1 MKKITAILICIIMIT
16 APFVVSAEEYASG
29 LLMDYYVAF
38 EPWQGKGDA
47 TAEVVSSTDRLPA
60 VYEEF
65 LRLTRLDEEVDP
77 DNYTVAQGEDCVL
90 LTLKEDYLSTF
101 PDGKH
106 YFQVHFKQVRFDLKL
121 YVFREKSVVTDVV
134 FNFYEWT
141 PGDGLPGVHI
151 ENFNKNIPIGPE
163 LIECIKYDDE
173 IVDEKNYNISQFADI
188 ISVSFTTQYYY
199 SLPEGTNYFDI
210 EFKSVSGVKLKLDIP
225 PRDRAGAVAGMTYYM
240 FDGAMSVNV
249 CYIDNDYM
257 KLYHDL
263 FFKDMYENYL
273 TLPESDFYNGEKIS
287 SGLYEDLKFFAD
299 DNFYLCLYLNEI
311 GADVSSIDGVS
322 EIKYTSENY
331 PCAVVKV
338 VGGDDIDSILADEKV
353 EYVGYA
359 FDFVAPFW
367 GDPGH
372 SVQKLFKAS
381 DARKVLRIS
390 AGLDKIEHKEN
401 YSYLDEYINFFARD
415 IDMNGKLTAHDARG
429 VLRIAAGLDESKHI
443 VYPY

>member
-1 MKKITAILICIIMIT
+1 MKKITAILICIIMIIHPL
-16 APFVVSAEEYASG
+16 AVSAEEYSSG

-47 TAEVVSSTDRLPA
+47 TAEVVSSSDRLPA

-77 DNYTVAQGEDCVL
+77 ENYTVAPGEDCVL

-121 YVFREKSVVTDVV
+121 YVFREKTVVTDVV
-134 FNFYEWT
+134 FNFDEWT
-141 PGDGLPGVHI
+141 PGDGLPCVMI
-151 ENFNKNIPIGPE
+151 ESFDKNISIGPE
-163 LIECIKYDDE
+163 LIECIKYGDE
-173 IVDEKNYNISQFADI
+173 IVDKKNYTISQFADI
-188 ISVSFTTQYYY
+188 IFVHFTEQYYY
-199 SLPEGTNYFDI
+199 SLPSGTNYFDI
-210 EFKSVSGVKLKLDIP
+210 EFMSVSGVKLKLDIP
-225 PRDRAGAVAGMTYYM
+225 PRDHAGDVADVYYYWY
-240 FDGAMSVNV
+240 DSKISGSV

-273 TLPESDFYNGEKIS
+273 TLPDFEFYNGEKIS
-287 SGLYEDLKFFAD
+287 SGLYEDIKYFVN

-311 GADVSSIDGVS
+311 GADVSTIDGVS
-322 EIKYTSENY
+322 EIKYTGEEY

-338 VGGDDIDSILADEKV
+338 VGGDDIDSVLADEKV
-353 EYVGYA
+353 EYVGYS
-359 FDFVAPFW
+359 FSFVAPFW

-372 SVQKLFKAS
+372 SVQRLFKAS
-381 DARKVLRIS
+381 DARKVLRIA
-390 AGLDKIEHKEN
+390 AGLDKIEHREN
-401 YSYLDEYINFFARD
+401 YSHLDEYINFFARD

-429 VLRIAAGLDESKHI
+429 VLRIAAGLDTSKHI
-443 VYPY
+443 IYPY